1 MLMLDVAPEPAYA
14 RAERALSGVPLAN
27 LSLGGLSVEITMLV
41 LSILLGFALLL
52 FATHLST
59 AERGIKWNMGPRDE
73 TPPLTGKLA
82 GRAERASRNFMETF
96 PFFAAAV
103 IAASVIGRSNA
114 LTVWGSQLYFWA
126 RVLHAPLYW
135 LGVPGLRSLV
145 WLASIVGL
153 AMILVALVQG

>member
-1 MLMLDVAPEPAYA
+1 
-14 RAERALSGVPLAN
+14 
-27 LSLGGLSVEITMLV
+27 
-41 LSILLGFALLL
+41 
-52 FATHLST
+52 
-59 AERGIKWNMGPRDE
+59 
-73 TPPLTGKLA
+73 
-82 GRAERASRNFMETF
+82 METF